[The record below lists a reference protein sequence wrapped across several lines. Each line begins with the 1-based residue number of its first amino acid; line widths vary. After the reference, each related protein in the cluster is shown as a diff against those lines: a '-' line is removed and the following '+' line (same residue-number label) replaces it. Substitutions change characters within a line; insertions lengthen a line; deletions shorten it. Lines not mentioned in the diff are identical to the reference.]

1 MQEQLLLSLVEKAPD
16 DDATEN
22 VWQAQSIEQRVEALA
37 VLGRL
42 IARAAVADAAIVAG
56 EDPNHE

>member
-1 MQEQLLLSLVEKAPD
+1 MQKQLLLSLAEKVPD
-16 DDATEN
+16 DETEN
-22 VWQAQSIEQRVEALA
+22 VWQAQSVEQRVEALA

-42 IARAAVADAAIVAG
+42 IAKAAVHDAAIVAG